1 MTSIRLPEHH
11 CSIPL
16 ATITEANRLMDAQAA
31 EIKELKAALA
41 ASRPPFDPAVFTVFC
56 RESSDTG
63 TTWIDTVCVDPTDR
77 TAKQLLE
84 DIKLVAV
91 HNCAVDWGWED
102 TSDIT
107 CYCIIPG
114 EPGVL
119 FFEDLG
125 VN

>member
-1 MTSIRLPEHH
+1 MTSIRLPEHQA
-11 CSIPL
+11 STPL
-16 ATITEANRLMDAQAA
+16 TTITEPNRLMDAQAA

-41 ASRPPFDPAVFTVFC
+41 AARPPFDPAVFTVFC
-56 RESSDTG
+56 RESTDTG
-63 TTWIDTVCVDPTDR
+63 TTWIDTVRVDPTGR
-77 TAKQLLE
+77 TAEQLLE

-102 TSDIT
+102 TSGIT

-125 VN
+125 DC